1 MSRAIDA
8 DCLLDALNSI
18 ILDYISEGKY
28 PDRFGIDDAI
38 NLVEGAPTLTPQNE
52 GAKDKNVPTNG
63 PLTLE
68 ELRPMAEPTPV
79 WWD

>member
-1 MSRAIDA
+1 MTVRPIDG
-8 DCLLDALNSI
+8 DALKNQIRHIPRTINPDLVQYSLVQAI
-18 ILDYISEGKY
+18 IADM
-28 PDRFGIDDAI
+28 
-38 NLVEGAPTLTPQNE
+38 PTLTPQNE